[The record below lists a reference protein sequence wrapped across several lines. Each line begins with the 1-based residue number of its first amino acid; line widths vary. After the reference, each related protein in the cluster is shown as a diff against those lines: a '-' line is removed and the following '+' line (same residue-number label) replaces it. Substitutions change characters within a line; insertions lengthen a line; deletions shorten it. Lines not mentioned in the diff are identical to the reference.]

1 MEWPEYKF
9 DEFAAGR
16 LYDAWTVLGAHPG
29 ENGTA
34 FAVWAPSARRVAVTG
49 DFCFWNGEGVPLEKN
64 YHGVWRGFVP
74 EAREGQLYK
83 YIVEGEDGVTRWKS
97 DPFAFSCELR
107 PGTSSRITALRHEW
121 GDGRWMADRRSLEG
135 PRNIY
140 EVHLGSWRRHEDG
153 SFYSWDD
160 FCRELVPYVRDMG
173 YTHIELLPVMEH
185 PLDGSWGYQVTGY
198 FAVTSRFGDPDGLMR
213 FVDCCHQN
221 GVGVILDW
229 VPGHFCRD
237 DHGLGMFDGT
247 HLYDAGDMPGWGTY
261 KFNYERW

>member
-121 GDGRWMADRRSLEG
+121 GDGRWMADRRSLAG

-140 EVHLGSWRRHEDG
+140 EVPLGSWRRHEDG
-153 SFYSWDD
+153 SF
-160 FCRELVPYVRDMG
+160 
-173 YTHIELLPVMEH
+173 
-185 PLDGSWGYQVTGY
+185 
-198 FAVTSRFGDPDGLMR
+198 
-213 FVDCCHQN
+213 
-221 GVGVILDW
+221 
-229 VPGHFCRD
+229 
-237 DHGLGMFDGT
+237 
-247 HLYDAGDMPGWGTY
+247 
-261 KFNYERW
+261 